1 MLRLKSQLTEAMEQ
15 FRKSLI
21 KKEQEVT
28 TDSKFQLDE
37 LVRKAG
43 LTLYGN
49 DFKDWVAIVDKSEN
63 ALKTVEEKVRRA
75 HCIISQVLCYRLSRG
90 Y

>member
-1 MLRLKSQLTEAMEQ
+1 MLRLKSQLTEAMEE
-15 FRKSLI
+15 FRRSLI

-28 TDSKFQLDE
+28 TDSKFHLNE

-49 DFKDWVAIVDKSEN
+49 DFKDWVATVEKSEN
-63 ALKTVEEKVRRA
+63 ALKTVEEKVRKGEM
-75 HCIISQVLCYRLSRG
+75 HNQ
-90 Y
+90 